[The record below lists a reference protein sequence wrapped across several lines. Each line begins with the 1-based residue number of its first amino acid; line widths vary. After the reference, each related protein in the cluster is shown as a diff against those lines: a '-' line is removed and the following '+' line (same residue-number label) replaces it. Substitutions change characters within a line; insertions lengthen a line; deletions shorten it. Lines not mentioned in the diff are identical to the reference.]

1 VNRLTKHTPSLLLA
15 AILGYQLFVPPSIG
29 LASNGDF
36 PKVVGIFDLG
46 APSADEYGYIDLTYK
61 FDPQYHWKSGFYSSE
76 VLVAAAAIGL
86 NHFFSKAGFFD
97 LRWMGLIHGALFV
110 LAGYLLQDVLS
121 AVSGW
126 RRWFLWAVAIG
137 CFGDVM
143 YVSYL
148 NSFYMDAAAF
158 AFLILAVALFLR
170 SAVWRRKSDA
180 IGLVVCVVLLL
191 FSKPQHAVLGV
202 LLAPL
207 FAFFGG
213 SLWPRRGRMFPTAA
227 TVIVAAA
234 TVVGVRTSPFDYA
247 AHGYYSVI
255 FTQILPH
262 STNVRADL
270 DALGLD
276 ESYGRMIGTH
286 AYSAESGMNDP
297 DFVREFMRRTSY
309 GRVAWYFLT
318 HPQDTYLALETSLG
332 EGGRQRP
339 PMGNFDRSAG
349 LPASSETQT
358 FALWSSAKR
367 AIFYHRGTCYLSCFV
382 LMAVLI
388 CGIATAGRKVLPGVI
403 RAGIYV
409 LAAMG
414 LSEMVIASLADAVD
428 VTRHYFIAA
437 TILDVELVILGALL
451 MRVNLDRGFHAEAAQ
466 QQEL

>member
-170 SAVWRRKSDA
+170 SAVWRRMPLDWWSA
-180 IGLVVCVVLLL
+180 SSSYCFRSPSTRFWEFYSRRCSRFSEVACGL
-191 FSKPQHAVLGV
+191 AV
-202 LLAPL
+202 
-207 FAFFGG
+207 GG
-213 SLWPRRGRMFPTAA
+213 CSQP
-227 TVIVAAA
+227 
-234 TVVGVRTSPFDYA
+234 
-247 AHGYYSVI
+247 
-255 FTQILPH
+255 
-262 STNVRADL
+262 
-270 DALGLD
+270 
-276 ESYGRMIGTH
+276 
-286 AYSAESGMNDP
+286 
-297 DFVREFMRRTSY
+297 
-309 GRVAWYFLT
+309 
-318 HPQDTYLALETSLG
+318 
-332 EGGRQRP
+332 RQR
-339 PMGNFDRSAG
+339 
-349 LPASSETQT
+349 SSWP
-358 FALWSSAKR
+358 LR
-367 AIFYHRGTCYLSCFV
+367 LS
-382 LMAVLI
+382 
-388 CGIATAGRKVLPGVI
+388 
-403 RAGIYV
+403 
-409 LAAMG
+409 
-414 LSEMVIASLADAVD
+414 
-428 VTRHYFIAA
+428 
-437 TILDVELVILGALL
+437 
-451 MRVNLDRGFHAEAAQ
+451 
-466 QQEL
+466 